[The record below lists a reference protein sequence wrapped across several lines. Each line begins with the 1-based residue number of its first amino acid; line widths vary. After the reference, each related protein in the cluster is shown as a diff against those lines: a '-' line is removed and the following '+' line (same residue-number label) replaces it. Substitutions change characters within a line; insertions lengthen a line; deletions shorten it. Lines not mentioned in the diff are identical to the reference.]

1 MLALDIGD
9 RARSP
14 PMSQNVGT
22 KRKRHKL
29 AYGSSDP
36 FRYRMLTYV
45 RLSHQAQ
52 PSYTHCQSEER
63 IADDNM
69 SVISVPRRHHRR
81 QLCATAPNVLGTSR
95 PSIVRSV
102 TEGLASFGTTPGK
115 LHSVQGSAPTVS
127 RPVGRTTACGYA
139 DFEPPPDDGHAV
151 ISRRS
156 GFRNKEAAE

>member
-1 MLALDIGD
+1 MLPLDIGD
-9 RARSP
+9 HARSP
-14 PMSQNVGT
+14 LMSRDVGT

-81 QLCATAPNVLGTSR
+81 QQCATAPNVLRTTQ

-102 TEGLASFGTTPGK
+102 TESLVSFGTTPGE
-115 LHSVQGSAPTVS
+115 LHSVQRSALTVS
-127 RPVGRTTACGYA
+127 RPVGKTTAGGYV
-139 DFEPPPDDGHAV
+139 DFEPPPDGHAV

-156 GFRNKEAAE
+156 GFRSKEAAE